1 MRDPDLVVRAQQAA
15 TALESAWCHW
25 RGMHGLGADSQP
37 AVSSYVG
44 YSLEAPWGQPRIIFG
59 VSAEEAEQL
68 AVLLDRH
75 DCVGPV
81 HASVGAKPVGATS
94 HDGPSSQAAD
104 PARNG
109 GPAHSQPEGGVV
121 RVPAPAPASA
131 GQQPLPA
138 GATATARPPVP
149 RARRRRDVAVTAL
162 TSPST
167 PGGASVGTP
176 IAWAASRAVEAA
188 LASRRNA
195 ANGQQAA
202 QRQATE
208 RKQAVGGSAEAA
220 PEAGDHAGPAAAQPG
235 ASQAGPAIATPT
247 GTAAGPMTAAPA
259 GPVCPIPGHP
269 GAGQDQRSAPGPVG
283 QDGRTASSADY
294 RDEAAGQASGGS
306 LDTQEPGSH
315 EPSAQAPETARAAG
329 DGDGDGHGSGGNGS
343 DGSGSG
349 GNGSDGGGN
358 GAAIVPGIVPFR
370 PRSEPGSQAG
380 RAASYSYGGAL
391 PGGAAAAAAAE
402 TVTWT
407 AGEVPG
413 QAAITDTAV

>member
-104 PARNG
+104 PARHG
-109 GPAHSQPEGGVV
+109 GTAPSQPEGGVV

-138 GATATARPPVP
+138 GATTTARPPVP

-202 QRQATE
+202 EQQAAE
-208 RKQAVGGSAEAA
+208 RKQAGGGSAEAA
-220 PEAGDHAGPAAAQPG
+220 PEAGDHPGPAVAQPS
-235 ASQAGPAIATPT
+235 ASQAGQAIATPT
-247 GTAAGPMTAAPA
+247 ATAAGPMTAAPA
-259 GPVCPIPGHP
+259 GPACPIPGHP
-269 GAGQDQRSAPGPVG
+269 GIGQDQQSAPGPVG
-283 QDGRTASSADY
+283 QDGGTASSADY

-306 LDTQEPGSH
+306 LGTREPGSH
-315 EPSAQAPETARAAG
+315 EQSAEVPETARAAG
-329 DGDGDGHGSGGNGS
+329 DGVAHGDGDGHGSDGNGS
-343 DGSGSG
+343 DG
-349 GNGSDGGGN
+349 NGSGN

-370 PRSEPGSQAG
+370 PRSEPGSQQAG
-380 RAASYSYGGAL
+380 RAANYPYGGAL